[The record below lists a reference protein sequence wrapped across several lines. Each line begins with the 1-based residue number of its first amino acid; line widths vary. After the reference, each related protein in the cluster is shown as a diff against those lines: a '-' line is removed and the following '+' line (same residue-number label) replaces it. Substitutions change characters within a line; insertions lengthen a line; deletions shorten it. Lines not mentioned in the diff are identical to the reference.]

1 MSADEDCPL
10 CDDGIIV
17 TVEYSWIGN
26 PPERSGVPCWRCLT
40 ARAEKAEAEAREIAG
55 RMFDLVTQC
64 GPPMT
69 TVDEDGRVCRMEM
82 ATDGADCL
90 YLTREGFATTIPA
103 HSADRALYVLVPIE
117 DAP

>member
-1 MSADEDCPL
+1 
-10 CDDGIIV
+10 
-17 TVEYSWIGN
+17 
-26 PPERSGVPCWRCLT
+26 
-40 ARAEKAEAEAREIAG
+40 
-55 RMFDLVTQC
+55 MFDLVTQC